1 MYKEYMYKAAMRQIP
16 NIIVYRMTLYSYVIL
31 QPMHKNMYYRYAP
44 SLAIYVT
51 RIPPYVMT

>member
-16 NIIVYRMTLYSYVIL
+16 NIIVYRMYNYVIL